1 MQRSV
6 VRSISVAKKE
16 MLGGVGMTE
25 QELKLYY
32 SVFTSAW
39 KFFRKYSDVKD
50 NDEYWENV
58 VEESGK
64 IVKGYENSRLSRD
77 LILAALSELE
87 RISKEKKVTDEVAKC

>member
-1 MQRSV
+1 
-6 VRSISVAKKE
+6 
-16 MLGGVGMTE
+16 MTE

-32 SVFTSAW
+32 SVFTSEW

-58 VEESGK
+58 VEESGE

-87 RISKEKKVTDEVAKC
+87 RISKEKKVTDEEAKI

>member
-1 MQRSV
+1 
-6 VRSISVAKKE
+6 
-16 MLGGVGMTE
+16 MTE
-25 QELKLYY
+25 QGLKLYY

-64 IVKGYENSRLSRD
+64 IVKGYENSRLNRD

>member
-25 QELKLYY
+25 QGLKLYY

>member
-1 MQRSV
+1 
-6 VRSISVAKKE
+6 
-16 MLGGVGMTE
+16 MTE

-58 VEESGK
+58 VEESGE
-64 IVKGYENSRLSRD
+64 IVKGYENSRLSQD

-87 RISKEKKVTDEVAKC
+87 RISKEKKVTDEKAKI